1 MKALAE
7 RQIYDTFP
15 HTIGQKFY

>member
-15 HTIGQKFY
+15 HTIGLKLY